1 MTVLVESASLQLRSW
16 AAGQHQRRQKASMSA
31 SNADFF
37 GVAVEEAR
45 AKLLKF
51 KTPWMSDNDM
61 WYLLE
66 RSGVGVEQVKTSRK
80 EKEKA
85 VTPLEV
91 EKEHTLMV

>member
-45 AKLLKF
+45 AKLQKL
-51 KTPWMSDNDM
+51 KTPWMADNDM

-66 RSGVGVEQVKTSRK
+66 RSGVTVEQVKRAGRK
-80 EKEKA
+80 KKNRDA
-85 VTPLEV
+85 S
-91 EKEHTLMV
+91 